1 MSAVM
6 RATDTRLLQLRAAG
20 ILEDVDVELA
30 LALTQLVE
38 SDDADLRLAVALV
51 CKAPR
56 DGHTCLTL
64 HDTALERFASDEQR
78 ALLPGNLSWPTPDEL
93 RASLASSQLL
103 APAAGDGVA
112 PLVLRDDQLYLQRFD
127 VLEALLARSVRT
139 RLDRERTTLSP
150 EDEARLS
157 ALFPESTAEHEALRE
172 GTSPRGSTQRSA
184 AAVALTSPLAVIT
197 GGPGT
202 GKTTTVLRVLAALLA
217 RAPSD
222 QLPDILLLAPTGKA
236 ASRLTESIAQ
246 GIARLPDGVLAVD
259 RLAAIPARAQT
270 IHRALGV
277 SPDRPHRPRHHA
289 ANRLPADIVIVDET
303 SMVDLPL
310 MARLFDAVRPDARLL
325 LLGDADQ
332 LASVDAGA
340 VLRDL
345 VETPALERSTAMLT
359 YSRRFSD
366 ASALGKLVIALRGDD
381 WGAVEGALDGYGAA
395 SDAIAPVRMLA
406 TSSSER
412 IPSKVLE
419 SVRAHVGR
427 MRDAT
432 APEQALA
439 ELGRFRLLT
448 ALRRS
453 PIGADAINA
462 LFVHEMGDELAPGAP
477 VLIVEN
483 APDDGLANGDLGVV
497 WQEADGSRFV
507 LFAGADGPRAIPVR
521 RLPAREPAFAMTV
534 HKAQGSE
541 FDEVMVLLPP
551 PPSPILTRELLYTAV
566 SRARTQV
573 TIVGP
578 RAAIE
583 AAHGTRVRRA
593 TGLRA
598 RLELQTKV

>member
-6 RATDTRLLQLRAAG
+6 PVTDMRLLQLRAVG

-30 LALTQLVE
+30 LALTHLVN
-38 SDDADLRLAVALV
+38 SDDPNLRLAVALV

-56 DGHTCLTL
+56 DGHTCLAL
-64 HDTALERFASDEQR
+64 HDTALDRFASDEQR
-78 ALLPGNLSWPTPDEL
+78 ALLPGSLSWPTPDEL
-93 RASLASSQLL
+93 RTSLASSPLL
-103 APAAGDGVA
+103 VPATGEGVA

-127 VLEALLARSVRT
+127 VLEALLARSVRA
-139 RLDRERTTLSP
+139 RLERGRTSLSAQ
-150 EDEARLS
+150 DETRLS
-157 ALFPESTAEHEALRE
+157 ALFPESNAESEALR
-172 GTSPRGSTQRSA
+172 TSPAGSTQRSA

-217 RAPSD
+217 RAPAD

-246 GIARLPDGVLAVD
+246 GIARLPGGVLDAG
-259 RLAAIPARAQT
+259 RLAAIPPRAQT

-289 ANRLPADIVIVDET
+289 GNRLPADIVIVDET

-345 VETPALERSTAMLT
+345 VETPALEHATAMLT

-366 ASALGKLVIALRGDD
+366 QSALGKLVIALRGDD
-381 WGAVEGALDGYGAA
+381 WGAVARALDSSA
-395 SDAIAPVRMLA
+395 SVGVLS
-406 TSSSER
+406 TSTSDR
-412 IPSKVLE
+412 IPPQVIQ
-419 SVRAHVGR
+419 SVRAHVSR
-427 MRDAT
+427 MRET
-432 APEQALA
+432 TTPEAALA
-439 ELGRFRLLT
+439 ELGTFRLLT

-462 LFVHEMGDELAPGAP
+462 FFVNEMGDELAPGAP

-497 WQEADGSRFV
+497 WQEPDGRRSV

-541 FDEVMVLLPP
+541 FDEVMVLLPA

-578 RAAIE
+578 REAIE

-598 RLELQTKV
+598 RLELQANM

>member
-6 RATDTRLLQLRAAG
+6 PATDTRLLQLLAAG

-30 LALTQLVE
+30 LALTQLVD
-38 SDDADLRLAVALV
+38 SDDANLRLAVALV

-56 DGHTCLTL
+56 DGHTCLAL

-78 ALLPGNLSWPTPDEL
+78 ALLPSSLSWPTPDEL
-93 RASLASSQLL
+93 RMSLASSPLL
-103 APAAGDGVA
+103 TPDKCEGVA
-112 PLVLRDDQLYLQRFD
+112 PLLLRDDQLYLQRFD

-139 RLDRERTTLSP
+139 RLQRARTELNAD
-150 EDEARLS
+150 DEARLLT
-157 ALFPESTAEHEALRE
+157 LFPESAAESEAMRE
-172 GTSPRGSTQRSA
+172 RTSSAGSTQRSA
-184 AAVALTSPLAVIT
+184 AAVAITSPLAVIT

-217 RAPSD
+217 RTPSD

-246 GIARLPDGVLAVD
+246 GIARLPVGVLDAD

-289 ANRLPADIVIVDET
+289 GNRLPADIVIVDET

-366 ASALGKLVIALRGDD
+366 ASALGKLVIALRGEE
-381 WGAVEGALDGYGAA
+381 WRAVEHALEANGAA
-395 SDAIAPVRMLA
+395 ADVIAPVSVLS

-412 IPSKVLE
+412 VPQHVLGA
-419 SVRAHVGR
+419 VRAHVGR
-427 MRDAT
+427 MRE
-432 APEQALA
+432 APTPEAALA

-462 LFVHEMGDELAPGAP
+462 FFVNEMGDELAPGAP

-497 WQEADGSRFV
+497 WQESDGRRSV
-507 LFAGADGPRAIPVR
+507 LFSGADGPRAIPVR

-541 FDEVMVLLPP
+541 FDKVMVLLPP

-578 RAAIE
+578 RAAIA

-598 RLELQTKV
+598 RLELQTML